1 MSISPFVPMATT
13 TEVPPVMRTRIARPR
28 LIDQLSRSEARLV
41 TITAPAGYGKTTLAV
56 DWSIRQQS
64 AGLAVS
70 WLRAEAE
77 HNEPGVFLLYLARAI
92 EAACPGAA
100 AVAVD
105 MLEDS
110 RLAPEYAVIA
120 ALVNGIAESGEEL
133 CLFIDDY
140 HLLER
145 DEIHCAIRFLHSH
158 APRHFRLVIT
168 AREEPK
174 LPLGHLRAAGEL
186 LEIDAGQLR
195 FSLEEAGRFFQLDS
209 VGLSDEDIQAFQHET
224 GGWAAALRIA
234 ATSLRSGASP
244 EQILRAMRGSGRDIQ
259 SYLAEIFA
267 RFPPDLHDFMVRS
280 SILKSLAPDLCD
292 AVLATDNAS
301 AILETLH
308 YRYQLV
314 EAEAGREVEA
324 GREAAFRYH
333 PLIATYLRRQ
343 SRSLPAETI
352 TALHRRAAQWFHERS
367 WYADAIRHAIAAGEV
382 ELATSW
388 IEACAMRMIKAGDIR
403 EVLSWRN
410 WLPKELMRRQFS
422 LRLAIAWSLAL
433 APRRSDVFA
442 WIDEIETDVVGDE
455 REDATWR
462 ECLAIRTVAHGLS
475 DAPEAGLKYGLAYM
489 DNPLADAWTKNTVGN
504 VICFSHLMAGRHDQV
519 SGMPWYVMEHGDKSR
534 AAPTEVY
541 RLMVRGLA
549 LSRRLELAEAQA
561 CFLQARAVATRDLRP
576 RSSLAVT
583 PEVLLGQ
590 LAYESNRLD
599 EAERLVASRL
609 DAVNAAGFVE
619 IPLRAYITLVRIA
632 RCKQD
637 RRLARELIEQG
648 EAVAASEPWPR
659 MRAALL
665 VERVRLCLEEG
676 DDWTMSQA
684 LLTLDRLAT
693 AAPGGECAIADRL
706 RAYHALA
713 HAHVEMAAGR
723 FPAAAAFLQPAWDDS
738 LKAGDCYFACS
749 VGSLLAAAEF
759 GCGERDRAHERL
771 VQVLGWGLAAGLI
784 RTIVDHGSMLE
795 PALEHARDHLAG
807 LPDNRRLAGY
817 AEQLLAYMRAGEEG
831 ATTGLASSQRI
842 ETPLSRRET
851 DVLQLMGTGNSNKRI
866 AAALGVSPETVKS
879 YIKSI
884 FIKLEVD
891 NRTRAVI
898 EGRRLNLLPTED
910 FSGSARPSR
919 DGLR

>member
-1 MSISPFVPMATT
+1 MATT
-13 TEVPPVMRTRIARPR
+13 TEVPPVIRTRIARPR

-92 EAACPGAA
+92 EAVCPGAA

-140 HLLER
+140 HLLAK

-267 RFPPDLHDFMVRS
+267 RFPPALHDFMVRS
-280 SILKSLAPDLCD
+280 SVLKSLAPDLCD
-292 AVLATDNAS
+292 VVLATDNAS

-314 EAEAGREVEA
+314 EAEAGRET
-324 GREAAFRYH
+324 AFRFH

-367 WYADAIRHAIAAGEV
+367 WYADAIRHAIEAGEV

-442 WIDEIETDVVGDE
+442 WIDEIEADVVGDE
-455 REDATWR
+455 REDATRR

-475 DAPEAGLKYGLAYM
+475 DAPDAGLKYGLAYM
-489 DNPLADAWTKNTVGN
+489 ENPLADAWTKNTVGN

-576 RSSLAVT
+576 KSSLAAT

-637 RRLARELIEQG
+637 CRLARELIEQG

-659 MRAALL
+659 MRSALL

-684 LLTLDRLAT
+684 LVTLDRLAT
-693 AAPGGECAIADRL
+693 AASGGECAIADRL
-706 RAYHALA
+706 RACHALA
-713 HAHVEMAAGR
+713 HAHVEMAGGR
-723 FPAAAAFLQPAWDDS
+723 FPAAAALLQPAWDDS
-738 LKAGDCYFACS
+738 LKAGDLYFACR

-759 GCGERDRAHERL
+759 GCGERDRAYERL
-771 VQVLGWGLAAGLI
+771 VQVLEWGRKGALV
-784 RTIVDHGSMLE
+784 RTIVDHGFVLE
-795 PALEHARDHLAG
+795 PALEYVRDRLVA
-807 LPDNRRLAGY
+807 LPDGRHLTSY
-817 AEQLLAYMRAGEEG
+817 AEQLLVHVRTREEDS
-831 ATTGLASSQRI
+831 TTGVASARSI
-842 ETPLSRRET
+842 DTPLSRRET
-851 DVLQLMGTGNSNKRI
+851 EVLQLMGTGSSNKRI

-898 EGRRLNLLPTED
+898 EGRRLNLVPAD
-910 FSGSARPSR
+910 
-919 DGLR
+919 

>member
-1 MSISPFVPMATT
+1 MSNSPFVPMATT
-13 TEVPPVMRTRIARPR
+13 TEVPPVLRTRIARPR

-56 DWSIRQQS
+56 DWSTRQQS
-64 AGLAVS
+64 TGLAVS

-77 HNEPGVFLLYLARAI
+77 HNEPAVFLLYLARAI
-92 EAACPGAA
+92 EVACPGAA
-100 AVAVD
+100 AIALD
-105 MLEDS
+105 MLNDS
-110 RLAPEYAVIA
+110 RLAPVYAVIA

-140 HLLER
+140 HLLVN
-145 DEIHCAIRFLHSH
+145 DEIHCAIRFLHAH

-168 AREEPK
+168 SREEPK

-195 FSLEEAGRFFQLDS
+195 FSLEEAGRFFQLES
-209 VGLSDEDIQAFQHET
+209 ACLSDDDIQAFQHET

-244 EQILRAMRGSGRDIQ
+244 EQILRAMRSSGRDIEP
-259 SYLAEIFA
+259 YLGEIFA
-267 RFPPDLHDFMVRS
+267 RFPSDLRDFMVKS
-280 SILKSLAPDLCD
+280 SVLKSLVPDLCD
-292 AVLATDNAS
+292 AVLETDNAS

-314 EAEAGREVEA
+314 EAEAGGEVEA

-343 SRSLPAETI
+343 SKRLPTEDIRT
-352 TALHRRAAQWFHERS
+352 LHRRAAQWFHERS
-367 WYADAIRHAIAAGEV
+367 RYADAIRHAIEAGEV

-388 IEACAMRMIKAGDIR
+388 IEACAMRMIRAGDIR

-410 WLPKELMRRQFS
+410 WLPKELMRPQFS

-442 WIDEIETDVVGDE
+442 WVDEIEADVVGDE
-455 REDATWR
+455 REDATRR

-475 DAPEAGLKYGLAYM
+475 DAPDAGLKYGLAYM
-489 DNPLADAWTKNTVGN
+489 ENPLADAWTKNTVGN

-519 SGMPWYVMEHGDKSR
+519 REMPWYVMEHGDKSR

-541 RLMVRGLA
+541 RHMVKGLA

-561 CFLQARAVATRDLRP
+561 CFIQARAVAVRDLRP
-576 RSSLAVT
+576 KSSLAAT

-609 DAVNAAGFVE
+609 DAVNAAGFLE
-619 IPLRAYITLVRIA
+619 IPLRAYTTLVRIA

-637 RRLARELIEQG
+637 RRLAHELIEQG

-659 MRAALL
+659 MRSALV

-676 DDWTMSQA
+676 DDWTMSHA
-684 LLTLDRLAT
+684 LATLERLAM
-693 AAPGGECAIADRL
+693 AAPGGEYAIADRL

-713 HAHVEMAAGR
+713 HAHVELTGR
-723 FPAAAAFLQPAWDDS
+723 SFSAAAAFLQPAWDDS
-738 LKAGDCYFACS
+738 LKAGDLYFACR

-759 GCGERDRAHERL
+759 GCGERDRAYERL
-771 VQVLGWGLAAGLI
+771 VQVLEWGRKGALV
-784 RTIVDHGSMLE
+784 RTIVDHGFVLE
-795 PALEHARDHLAG
+795 PALEYVRDRLVA
-807 LPDNRRLAGY
+807 LPDGRRLTSY
-817 AEQLLAYMRAGEEG
+817 AEQLLVHVRTREEDSTIG
-831 ATTGLASSQRI
+831 VASSRSI
-842 ETPLSRRET
+842 DTPLSRRET
-851 DVLQLMGTGNSNKRI
+851 EVLQLMGTGSSNKRI

-898 EGRRLNLLPTED
+898 EGRRLNLVPAD
-910 FSGSARPSR
+910 
-919 DGLR
+919 